1 MDFDVLFLG
10 SGQGAWNGAI
20 PMAKAGLK
28 VGVIEEGL
36 FGGVCT
42 NRGCNAKITLDRPVE
57 LLRQVEQLKG
67 RGFDRLPSLNWHD
80 LMAHKHEV
88 IDSLAEGNKQK
99 LENAGVQTII
109 GRGTFV
115 DSHTIEVAGKDY
127 TADKIVIVTGQLPHR
142 LAIPGNELFHDSTD
156 FLVME
161 EMPERMTFI
170 GGGYIAMEFATV
182 ANAFGSDVTV
192 ILRGTKVLRDFHQ
205 PYVEEVVK
213 DLKRRGVKFQ
223 FDVTLESA
231 EKTEQGIVLHG
242 KEGYRHTT
250 DYVLDATGRIPQT
263 QNMNFEGIGLEFDP
277 IKGISVNDHL
287 ETNVKDVYAT
297 GDILDKAQPKI
308 TPVAAY
314 ESQYLAHLFTGDT
327 DQAIAYPPI
336 AYNVF
341 TSPRIASAGV
351 TPEEAQANP
360 DEYTV
365 TAVDY
370 VGKDW
375 FHQVGNDDINKITFV
390 YNKEGYMVGVTNV
403 GNDAVETVNG
413 LLDVMNAK
421 MKAPEQEELIY
432 IFPSIAHSYMK
443 YI

>member
-57 LLRQVEQLKG
+57 LLRQVEHLQG
-67 RGFDRLPSLNWHD
+67 RGFDSLPALNWHD

-88 IDSLAEGNKQK
+88 IDSLAESNKQK
-99 LENAGVQTII
+99 LENAGVKTII
-109 GRGTFV
+109 GHGTFV
-115 DSHTIEVAGKDY
+115 DSHTIEVADTNY
-127 TADKIVIVTGQLPHR
+127 TAEKVVIVSGRLPHR
-142 LAIPGNELFHDSTD
+142 LNIPGSELFHDSTD

-161 EMPERMTFI
+161 EMPERMTLI
-170 GGGYIAMEFATV
+170 GGGYIAMEFATI

-192 ILRGTKVLRDFHQ
+192 ILRGTKILRDFHQ
-205 PYVEEVVK
+205 PYVQEVVN

-223 FDVTLESA
+223 MKVTLEAA
-231 EKTEQGIVLHG
+231 EQTENGIVLHG
-242 KEGYRHTT
+242 KEGYQHTT
-250 DYVLDATGRIPQT
+250 DYVIDATGRVPQT
-263 QNMNFEGIGLEFDP
+263 ENMNFEGIGLEFDAV
-277 IKGISVNDHL
+277 KGIPVNEYL
-287 ETNVKDVYAT
+287 ETNLPGVYAT
-297 GDILDKAQPKI
+297 GDILDKKQPKI

-314 ESQYLAHLFTGDT
+314 ESQYLAHLFAGDT
-327 DQAIAYPPI
+327 NQPIVYPPI

-341 TSPRIASAGV
+341 TSPRIATAGITV
-351 TPEEAQANP
+351 EEAEQSP
-360 DEYTV
+360 EKYKI

-370 VGKDW
+370 AGKDW
-375 FHQVGNDDINKITFV
+375 FHQVGNDEINKITFV
-390 YNKEGYMVGVTNV
+390 YDKDDYMVGVTNV
-403 GNDAVETVNG
+403 GNDAVETVDG
-413 LLDVMNAK
+413 LLDVMNSK
-421 MKAPEQEELIY
+421 LKAPDQEELIY

>member
-1 MDFDVLFLG
+1 MNFDVLFLG

-57 LLRQVEQLKG
+57 LLRQVEQLQG
-67 RGFDRLPSLNWHD
+67 RGFNGVPQLNWSD

-88 IDSLAEGNKQK
+88 IDSLAQSNQDK
-99 LENAGVQTII
+99 LENAGVKTII

-115 DSHTIEVAGKDY
+115 DSHTIEVAGENY

-156 FLVME
+156 FLVLE
-161 EMPERMTFI
+161 NMPKKVTII
-170 GGGYIAMEFATV
+170 GGGYIGMEFATM
-182 ANAFGSDVTV
+182 ANAFGADVTV
-192 ILRGTKVLRDFHQ
+192 ILRGDKVLREFHQ
-205 PYVEEVVK
+205 DYVDILVK
-213 DLKRRGVKFQ
+213 DLKNRGVKFHINEK
-223 FDVTLESA
+223 LKKA
-231 EKTEQGIVLHG
+231 EKIDEKVILTGEN
-242 KEGYRHTT
+242 GYTHES
-250 DYVLDATGRIPQT
+250 DYVIDATGRRPQLK
-263 QNMNFEGIGLEFDP
+263 NMNFEGIGLEFDE
-277 IKGISVNDHL
+277 IKGIFVNEFL
-287 ETNVKDVYAT
+287 ETNLTGVYAA
-297 GDILDKAQPKI
+297 GDVLAKSQPKI

-327 DQAIAYPPI
+327 NEGIVYPPI
-336 AYNVF
+336 AKTVF
-341 TSPRIASAGV
+341 TSPRLAEAGISIA
-351 TPEEAQANP
+351 EAQTKP
-360 DEYTV
+360 DEYKITV
-365 TAVDY
+365 VDY
-370 VGKDW
+370 AAKDW
-375 FHQVGNDDINKITFV
+375 FHQVGNDDINLISFV
-390 YNKEGYMVGVTNV
+390 HNKAGYLVGVTNL

-421 MKAPEQEELIY
+421 IKAPQQEELIY
-432 IFPSIAHSYMK
+432 LFPSIAHSYMK

>member
-67 RGFDRLPSLNWHD
+67 RGFDSLPSLNWPD

-88 IDSLAEGNKQK
+88 IDSLAESNKQK

-115 DSHTIEVAGKDY
+115 DSHTIEVDGTAY
-127 TADKIVIVTGQLPHR
+127 SADKIVIVTGQLPHR
-142 LAIPGNELFHDSTD
+142 LDIPGSELFHDSTD
-156 FLVME
+156 FLVLE
-161 EMPERMTFI
+161 EMPEKITFI

-182 ANAFGSDVTV
+182 ANAFGSDVTM
-192 ILRGTKVLRDFHQ
+192 ILRGTKVLKDFHQ

-223 FDVTLESA
+223 FDVTLDSA
-231 EKTEQGIVLHG
+231 EKTDQGIVLHG
-242 KEGYRHTT
+242 KEGYQHTT
-250 DYVLDATGRIPQT
+250 DYVLDATGRVPQT
-263 QNMNFEGIGLEFDP
+263 ENMNFEGIGLEFDP
-277 IKGISVNDHL
+277 IKGIPVNDHL
-287 ETNVKDVYAT
+287 ETNLKGVYAT
-297 GDILDKAQPKI
+297 GDILDKKQPKI

-314 ESQYLAHLFTGDT
+314 ESQYLAHLFAGDT
-327 DQAIAYPPI
+327 DEGIVYPPI

-370 VGKDW
+370 AGKDW

-390 YNKEGYMVGVTNV
+390 YDKDDYMVGVTNV

-421 MKAPEQEELIY
+421 LKAPDQEELIY